1 MKPRA
6 WIARST
12 ARILTYLHAYVS
24 TRRHRVRVPEDSGV
38 SRRHPMRRAVHRRA
52 FARNRPQLSAHGDGA
67 RIPSVT
73 VPGIFDDLNRL
84 GLSYRWVTRFIPLD
98 RVAAT
103 SVLARYRRQWFAKRE
118 SVGAILKEVMFNEQA
133 ALIDTDADNK
143 AADADAA
150 LRELGDDLVA
160 FGYVTTTVTVADEDA
175 HAAEENTGFRRLISC
190 KASSPPN
197 AHGRSWPRHSP
208 TSSASNRHRPGQ
220 SPGLCARP
228 RLDRNRHGPPLVGI

>member
-1 MKPRA
+1 M
-6 WIARST
+6 
-12 ARILTYLHAYVS
+12 
-24 TRRHRVRVPEDSGV
+24 
-38 SRRHPMRRAVHRRA
+38 
-52 FARNRPQLSAHGDGA
+52 
-67 RIPSVT
+67 T
-73 VPGIFDDLNRL
+73 VPGILDDLNRL

-103 SVLARYRRQWFAKRE
+103 SVLARYRRQWFAKRK

-150 LRELGDDLVA
+150 LQELGDDLVA

-197 AHGRSWPRHSP
+197 AHGRSWPDTPRRYIGFDSSP
-208 TSSASNRHRPGQ
+208 AGTI
-220 SPGLCARP
+220 ARP
-228 RLDRNRHGPPLVGI
+228 MCATSPRS